1 MWLPF
6 LISALTFAVGA
17 EMAQDPFVEWL
28 SRAGS
33 LGLLAAGVVAFLRG
47 WIVSGA
53 SYERMREERDRAL
66 ELVYRQAELAE
77 RALAAAEKKR

>member
-1 MWLPF
+1 MWF
-6 LISALTFAVGA
+6 TFVAA
-17 EMAQDPFVEWL
+17 DPTQDPLLEWL
-28 SRAGS
+28 SRAGA
-33 LGLLAAGVVAFLRG
+33 LGLLAAAVLAFLRG

-77 RALAAAEKKR
+77 RALAAAEKQR